1 MNRIDRLMGIITL
14 LQSKKHCSISQISEH
29 YSVSERTI
37 FRDLRALGEIGVP
50 IAFDPE
56 TGYSVA
62 GGFFLPPVSLTL
74 EEANALALT
83 EPLALRFAEKA
94 VAQHIGTALA
104 KIKMVL
110 GRTQRDNLEK
120 IQSKTAHFIPT
131 VFEHMLPETNFL
143 TVIQNAILQKTI
155 LQIEYA
161 NAQDETTVREVEPI
175 GLTFYS
181 LNWHMIGWCHLRNGY
196 RDFRINRIGR
206 LQASLKPF
214 RKNDHLELDVYLAN
228 LDDRLRREHG

>member
-1 MNRIDRLMGIITL
+1 MNRIDRLMGIVTL
-14 LQSKKHCSISQISEH
+14 LQSKKQCSIRQISEH
-29 YSVSERTI
+29 YSISERTV

-94 VAQHIGTALA
+94 VAQHISTALA

-110 GRTQRDNLEK
+110 GRTQRENLEQ
-120 IQSKTAHFIPT
+120 IQTKTAHFIPT
-131 VFEHMLPETNFL
+131 VFEHMLPDTNFL

-155 LQIEYA
+155 LRIEYA
-161 NAQDETTVREVEPI
+161 NAQGETNAREVEAI

-181 LNWHMIGWCHLRNGY
+181 LNWHLIGWCHLRHEY
-196 RDFRINRIGR
+196 RDFRVDRIVQ
-206 LQASLKPF
+206 LQISMKPF
-214 RKNDHLELDVYLAN
+214 QKNDHIELDFYLAN
-228 LDDRLRREHG
+228 LDERLRREHL